1 LASAASAQVERTLH
15 VTGPSDPRF
24 LPQIATTLRTV
35 ADIRNVSLNQAD
47 ATISIEGTPAEI
59 ELGEWVFRQLDQPI
73 DSPTVPQFRIPGGK
87 DEVVEVIRLSLA
99 NNPQYIQEMLTIL
112 RTVADIQK
120 IFNYTPVAAIALRG
134 KSGEVAMS
142 EWLVHQLEQEPPT
155 ADSGVHQFT
164 AQGKPDDIVRV
175 VYMIHN
181 KTPKATQEALTA
193 ARMQGHIMKA
203 FNLSNAHAI
212 IIRGTAPQ
220 LDQAER
226 LIAQV
231 DRPAPQ

>member
-1 LASAASAQVERTLH
+1 MAN
-15 VTGPSDPRF
+15 
-24 LPQIATTLRTV
+24 
-35 ADIRNVSLNQAD
+35 IRNVSINQAD

-73 DSPTVPQFRIPGGK
+73 DSPAVPQYRIPGDK
-87 DEVVEVIRLSLA
+87 DGVVEVFRLSLA
-99 NNPQYIQEMLTIL
+99 KNPQYMQEMLTIL
-112 RTVADIQK
+112 RTVVDIQR
-120 IFNYTPVAAIALRG
+120 IFNYTPVSAIALRG
-134 KSGEVAMS
+134 KSGDVAIC
-142 EWLVHQLEQEPPT
+142 EWLIHQLDREPPT

-164 AQGKPDDIVRV
+164 TQGKPDDIVRV

-181 KTPKATQEALTA
+181 KTPKATLEALTA
-193 ARMQGHIMKA
+193 ARTQAHIMRA

-212 IIRGTAPQ
+212 VIRGTAPQ